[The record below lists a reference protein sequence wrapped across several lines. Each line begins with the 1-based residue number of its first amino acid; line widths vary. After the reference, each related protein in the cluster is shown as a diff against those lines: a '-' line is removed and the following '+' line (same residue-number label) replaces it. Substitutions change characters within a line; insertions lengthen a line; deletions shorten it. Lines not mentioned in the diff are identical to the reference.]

1 MTDASLRAP
10 ARAPNPQF
18 RVPSGMRTSSLLF
31 VLLLL
36 PACVSEEDLIG
47 DTELADFY
55 PSMSDEKCMTEEATL
70 ACEFAIPEGTMVDPS
85 KIKIVYTP
93 PQYTM
98 GIHFHHVADLASC
111 DGYGFYVANGVV
123 HLCPA
128 ACDLVEM
135 GEPKAKLEIVLGC
148 DEP

>member
-1 MTDASLRAP
+1 
-10 ARAPNPQF
+10 
-18 RVPSGMRTSSLLF
+18 MRTSSLLF

-36 PACVSEEDLIG
+36 PACVSEEDLIQ

-55 PSMSDEKCMTEEATL
+55 PSMSDEKCMAEEATPL

-85 KIKIVYTP
+85 KIRIVYTP
-93 PQYTM
+93 AQYTM
-98 GIHFHHVADLASC
+98 GIHFDLVADAASC
-111 DGYGFYVANGVV
+111 DGYGFYVADGVV
-123 HLCPA
+123 HLCPL

-135 GEPKAKLEIVLGC
+135 GEPKAVLEIVLGC